1 MTEHEPRTIK
11 NVQSLVG
18 KIMALNRFIPRIFEK
33 CRPFYKAIRGAKEI
47 DWGEEQK
54 KALEQIRKYLN
65 TNLELSVPEQG
76 EELYA
81 YLGQSETAISRV
93 LSREENRKQKPV
105 FYISR
110 VLQDAEQRYGP
121 LEQLVLS
128 LLNVSRKLKHY
139 FDAHPIV
146 IFTDQPL
153 KSILSKP
160 DITGRAK
167 WAMEIA
173 GYNLEIRPETAKKA
187 KC

>member
-1 MTEHEPRTIK
+1 MTEQEPQTIK
-11 NVQSLVG
+11 DVQSLIG
-18 KIMALNRFIPRIFEK
+18 KMMALNRFIPLVS
-33 CRPFYKAIRGAKEI
+33 
-47 DWGEEQK
+47 K
-54 KALEQIRKYLN
+54 KYRTFQ
-65 TNLELSVPEQG
+65 QG

-81 YLGQSETAISRV
+81 YLGQSETAISGV